1 MPNSFDDRVADML
14 RRRRDSR
21 MPAVPKSTVLDFMRN
36 QRKGVAPIRFEP
48 KRIKAP
54 KVKKRSNRY
63 PFLEVEV

>member
-14 RRRRDSR
+14 KKRRDGR
-21 MPAVPKSTVLDFMRN
+21 QPAAPKSTILDFMRN

-48 KRIKAP
+48 KKIKAP
-54 KVKKRSNRY
+54 KVKKRSSKY